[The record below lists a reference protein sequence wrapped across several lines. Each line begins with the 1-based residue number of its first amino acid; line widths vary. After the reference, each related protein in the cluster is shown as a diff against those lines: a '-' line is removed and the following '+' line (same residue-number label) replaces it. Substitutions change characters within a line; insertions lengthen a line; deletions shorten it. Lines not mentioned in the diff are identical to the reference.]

1 MGNKVNRRVTYK
13 LYSSRAQMA
22 ALERLH
28 HLHRVLYNA
37 ALEERIEAYRMARIS
52 ISYANQ
58 CKSLTAIRQQDPAYL
73 AVNAQSAQVTLKR
86 LDLAF
91 KAFFRGVEAGEEPG
105 FPRFKGKDR
114 FPGFGFKTHGD
125 GFRFTPG
132 KDWRH
137 GKPSPRLPMP
147 PASMPKTRMTVRS
160 PRSRRRSR
168 LRAAPSP
175 KRCAVGA
182 PSAPP
187 RRRKSSRDGIAALP
201 TAARTAT
208 TKSQRASCV
217 PTS

>member
-1 MGNKVNRRVTYK
+1 MGNEVNRRVTYK
-13 LYSSRAQMA
+13 LYPSRAHLA

-37 ALEERIEAYRMARIS
+37 ALEERIEATRMARIS

-91 KAFFRGVEAGEEPG
+91 KAFFRRVEAGEEPG

-137 GKPSPRLPMP
+137 GKLRL
-147 PASMPKTRMTVRS
+147 SGVGEMTAR
-160 PRSRRRSR
+160 
-168 LRAAPSP
+168 
-175 KRCAVGA
+175 GE
-182 PSAPP
+182 
-187 RRRKSSRDGIAALP
+187 
-201 TAARTAT
+201 ARTPGRVVCCDI
-208 TKSQRASCV
+208 QRKGGRLV
-217 PTS
+217 FEPRGGV